1 MSIFWLVIATRVI
14 IPLASA
20 GLVTILLRRS
30 VKGVEMLTCLVVA
43 LSTAFHGRP
52 LDKAGD
58 NLAALLR

>member
-30 VKGVEMLTCLVVA
+30 VKGVGMLTCLVVA
-43 LSTAFHGRP
+43 LSTAFT
-52 LDKAGD
+52 
-58 NLAALLR
+58 AALLTKLAIIWLRS